1 MKTKMQIGLE
11 ITNCKL
17 VIMTLCTI
25 KDLLKVMPAI
35 SQKTPVKKTS
45 GLVDIGLIDDKR
57 KLSNA
62 GKALLRISTENN
74 FSSDNQFQIA
84 KDSFIYLKQ
93 LLKTYYEIEG
103 QTVRPFM
110 VLLRLLSTFDYLTL
124 DEYTYLLP
132 LCIGAKET
140 TEIVGGIANLR
151 SNRTSIDDI
160 IINRLMNMPNYIVA
174 LEYLLEND
182 VTEDLVCE
190 IGLNRKKP
198 SI

>member
-1 MKTKMQIGLE
+1 MI
-11 ITNCKL
+11 
-17 VIMTLCTI
+17 
-25 KDLLKVMPAI
+25 
-35 SQKTPVKKTS
+35 
-45 GLVDIGLIDDKR
+45 KR

-62 GKALLRISTENN
+62 GKAFLLRISTENN

-84 KDSFIYLKQ
+84 KRQFYLLEAVIIK
-93 LLKTYYEIEG
+93 KTYYEIEG

-110 VLLRLLSTFDYLTL
+110 VLVRLLSTFDYLTL

-174 LEYLLEND
+174 LEYLLEKMM
-182 VTEDLVCE
+182 LQK
-190 IGLNRKKP
+190 I
-198 SI
+198 

>member
-1 MKTKMQIGLE
+1 
-11 ITNCKL
+11 
-17 VIMTLCTI
+17 
-25 KDLLKVMPAI
+25 
-35 SQKTPVKKTS
+35 
-45 GLVDIGLIDDKR
+45 
-57 KLSNA
+57 
-62 GKALLRISTENN
+62 
-74 FSSDNQFQIA
+74 
-84 KDSFIYLKQ
+84 
-93 LLKTYYEIEG
+93 
-103 QTVRPFM
+103 M

-190 IGLNRKKP
+190 IGLNRKSRQYDKP
-198 SI
+198 YFKLYNALFDVFMNLETIFRPNPM